1 MDRKDMNKFCRCW
14 IAFSILTLSTGVW
27 AQDAVVGK
35 LGATEVKM
43 SDLKKIIE
51 GQTPETKTALL
62 ASLPE
67 LERLVRSELIRINLL
82 IEAKSKGF
90 DKRPEVLQQV
100 ERAKD
105 QALLEAYANFI
116 ARPPAEY
123 PSDGEVKAYYDSN
136 TSSFVVPMQYRVAQI
151 YLAIPEGADKAKI
164 DGIAK
169 QAQDLSAQAQKA
181 TTDFAALAREN
192 SAHKESAQKGGE
204 MGWLAES
211 QLIPEIKTVLSQLTL
226 GKTSGPIKTS
236 QGFHLMKLLEK
247 KESAVKTLNEV
258 KSAIVAALRYR
269 KAQENERKYLEEVA
283 TKSPIAVN
291 QIELTKAQTSLR

>member
-1 MDRKDMNKFCRCW
+1 MNKFH
-14 IAFSILTLSTGVW
+14 GVW
-27 AQDAVVGK
+27 ISISIAIVSTSASAQEAIVGK

-43 SDLKKIIE
+43 SDLKKILE
-51 GQTPETKTALL
+51 AQSPENKTALL

-67 LERLVRSELIRINLL
+67 LERLVRSELIRTNLL
-82 IEAKSKGF
+82 IEAKAKGF
-90 DKRPEVLQQV
+90 DKRPEVVLQM

-123 PSDGEVKAYYDSN
+123 PNDADVKTYYEAN
-136 TSSFVVPMQYRVAQI
+136 TASFVAPTQYRVAQI
-151 YLAIPEGADKAKI
+151 YLAIPEGADKAKL
-164 DGIAK
+164 DSIAK
-169 QAQDLSAQAQKA
+169 QAQDLSTQAQKA

-211 QLIPEIKTVLSQLTL
+211 QLIPEIRTVLTQLTL
-226 GKTSGPIKTS
+226 GKTSSPIKTS

-247 KESAVKTLNEV
+247 KESMVRPLVEV
-258 KSAIVAALRYR
+258 KSAIASALRYR
-269 KAQENERKYLEEVA
+269 KAQENERKYLEDLA
-283 TKSPIAVN
+283 SKSPIAVN
-291 QIELTKAQTSLR
+291 QIELTKAQSSLR